1 MQTPQ
6 LLETDGDGRFRNGL
20 RAWGIYNRLVSDVTR
35 ILDRVQQ
42 GDPKAAGELL
52 PLVYEELRKL
62 AAAKMA
68 QQTPGQTLQATAL
81 VHEAY
86 LRLTGGVR
94 DQWQDRAHFF
104 RAAAEAMRCILIEN
118 ARRKSRWKRGG
129 RLERVELAGLELAAD
144 TPPDTLLVVHEALER
159 LAAEDAPKAE
169 LVKLRFFIGLTHAE
183 AAKVLGLSEATVKRS
198 WDFARAWLLREIRVI
213 AAGG

>member
-1 MQTPQ
+1 MT
-6 LLETDGDGRFRNGL
+6 N
-20 RAWGIYNRLVSDVTR
+20 VTQ
-35 ILDRVQQ
+35 ILDRAQQ
-42 GDPKAAGELL
+42 GDPKAADELL

-68 QQTPGQTLQATAL
+68 QQAPGQTLQATAL

-118 ARRKSRWKRGG
+118 ARKKSRWKRGG
-129 RLERVELAGLELAAD
+129 RLERVALEGLELAAD
-144 TPPDTLLVVHEALER
+144 TSPDTLLVVHEALEK
-159 LAAEDAPKAE
+159 LAAEDGPKAE
-169 LVKLRFFIGLTHAE
+169 LVKLRFFIGLTNAE
-183 AAKVLGLSEATVKRS
+183 AAKVLGLSEPTVKRY
-198 WDFARAWLLREIRVI
+198 WDFSRAWLLKEIRVL